1 MTRPR
6 LALINTSHATEDT
19 SRNFRR
25 ELDADLVEFRVVHG
39 DRPEGFDYDG
49 FVVTGSR
56 SAAYDDDEWI
66 TAAKAWTREAID
78 RGLPGLGICFGHQLL
93 ADVLGGTGEP
103 MGEYEIGYREI
114 DRVVEDPVLDGLG
127 DPFLAFTTH
136 SDAVTELPPGA
147 TRLLE
152 NDYGIHGFRHGAVVG
167 IQAHPE
173 YDMETAESVTRGK
186 DLPAERIAAVTDGI
200 TEANYA
206 RACETKRLFDNF
218 LAEVERHRTTVAGEA
233 GSD

>member
-6 LALINTSHATEDT
+6 IALLNTAHTTRDT

-25 ELDADLVEFRVVHG
+25 ELDADLVEFRLTEG

-66 TAAKAWTREAID
+66 RVAKAWCREAID

-93 ADVLGGTGEP
+93 ADVLGGRIES
-103 MGEYEIGYREI
+103 MGEYELGYRTVT
-114 DRVVEDPVLDGLG
+114 RVADDPVLEGLG
-127 DPFLAFTTH
+127 DSFLVFTTH
-136 SDAVTELPPGA
+136 SDAVVELPESA
-147 TRLLE
+147 TLILE
-152 NDYGIHGFRHGAVVG
+152 NDYGIHGFRDDNAVG

-173 YDMETAESVTRGK
+173 YDADSARMVTEGK
-186 DLPAERIAAVTDGI
+186 SLPDERIQSVLDEI
-200 TEANYA
+200 TEENYR
-206 RACETKRLFDNF
+206 RACRSKQVFDNF
-218 LAEVERHRTTVAGEA
+218 LATVRERRRASA
-233 GSD
+233 